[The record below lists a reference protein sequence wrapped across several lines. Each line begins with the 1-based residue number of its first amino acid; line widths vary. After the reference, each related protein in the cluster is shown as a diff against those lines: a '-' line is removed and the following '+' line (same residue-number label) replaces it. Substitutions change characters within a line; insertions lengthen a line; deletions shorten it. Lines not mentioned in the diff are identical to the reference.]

1 MMTPFN
7 DRKLKNIRQQLRKST
22 PETEK
27 ILWARI
33 RRRQIN
39 GIKFRRQ
46 QSIGPYILDFYSFE
60 IDLGIEIDGPS
71 HYLPEHSVHEKQR
84 NQFLAGQTLQLLRFQ
99 NSEIY
104 ENLEG
109 VLITIQEKVAEI
121 LRNEARP

>member
-1 MMTPFN
+1 MMTQFN
-7 DRKLKNIRQQLRKST
+7 DRKLKNIRQQLRKKNT

-60 IDLGIEIDGPS
+60 IDLGIEIDGSS
-71 HYLPEHSVHEKQR
+71 HYLPEHSVHEKQ
-84 NQFLAGQTLQLLRFQ
+84 
-99 NSEIY
+99 
-104 ENLEG
+104 
-109 VLITIQEKVAEI
+109 
-121 LRNEARP
+121 